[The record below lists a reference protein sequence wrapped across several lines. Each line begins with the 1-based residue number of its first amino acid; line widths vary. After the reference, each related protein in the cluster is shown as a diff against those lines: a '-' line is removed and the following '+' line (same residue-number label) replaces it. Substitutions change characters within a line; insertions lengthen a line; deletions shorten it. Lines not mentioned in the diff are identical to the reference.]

1 MALRN
6 RLTTALRICAPCAM
20 LLALASPAL
29 AAQRP
34 AGPGAAQQV
43 DVKLVL
49 AFDVSRSMDDDE
61 FGVEREGTAAAF
73 ADPMVVQAIQNGSLG
88 RIAVSLVHFSTDQY
102 NRVVVDWS
110 VIKDRPSALAFAAA
124 IRNGPR
130 TPGRRTSISSAVELG
145 SLLLEAS
152 EKDFTARRRVIDIS
166 GDGPNNFGTPM
177 TEAHDKAIAQGVVI
191 NGLPVMDDMA
201 NGYFPDLDKY
211 YAGCVTG
218 GRGAFVVVVKSYRD
232 YAAAM
237 RRKLILEI
245 SGNETLL
252 KQAVAPAA
260 QSKLLRKVAATA
272 PAPAP
277 ARPGQVQVL
286 PSAPNEFS
294 KNCDIFGGFG
304 GFGRFGGFRRF

>member
-1 MALRN
+1 MSLRKRLSSVVRFGGPYAL
-6 RLTTALRICAPCAM
+6 
-20 LLALASPAL
+20 LLALCSSAP

-34 AGPGAAQQV
+34 VAPAQQQV

-49 AFDVSRSMDDDE
+49 AFDVSPSMDNE
-61 FGVEREGTAAAF
+61 EYAVEREGTAAAF
-73 ADPMVVQAIQNGSLG
+73 SDPNVIQAIQNGSLG
-88 RIAVSLVHFSTDQY
+88 RIAVAVIQFSSQQF
-102 NRVVVDWS
+102 NRVMIDWT
-110 VIKDRPSALAFAAA
+110 VIKDKQTALAFAAA
-124 IRNGPR
+124 VHNAPRN
-130 TPGRRTSISSAVELG
+130 PGRRTSISSALELG

-152 EKDFTARRRVIDIS
+152 EKDYTATRRVIDVT
-166 GDGPNNFGTPM
+166 GDGPNNNGNPM
-177 TEAHDKAIAQGVVI
+177 TEAHDKTIAQGIVV

-201 NGYFPDLDKY
+201 NGYFQDLDKY

-252 KQAVAPAA
+252 KQAMAPVG
-260 QSKLLRKVAATA
+260 QDTLLHKVAA
-272 PAPAP
+272 PV
-277 ARPGQVQVL
+277 RPGQVQVL

-294 KNCDIFGGFG
+294 RNCDSYGGFGGFG
-304 GFGRFGGFRRF
+304 GFRRF